1 MFRHFKYQL
10 NRMKNTEQINKQLNR
25 LLTINYKAE
34 KAFLAVIDNVESTV
48 IKNFLRV
55 SGYERKQ
62 FIKALDAAIRQK
74 GGVPSYPDDV
84 VPTPNKKGSK
94 LREIISN
101 RNKLKILT
109 EIGRMQVIDIEKYQ
123 KVLNN
128 VEFPEQLEK
137 ALKSQKNTIVNS
149 LYGIEV
155 HKDLF
160 ARQFTVS

>member
-1 MFRHFKYQL
+1 
-10 NRMKNTEQINKQLNR
+10 MKNTELINKQLNR
-25 LLTINYKAE
+25 LLTLNCKAE
-34 KAFLAVIDNVESTV
+34 KAFLDVIDIVDSTV

-62 FIKALDAAIRQK
+62 FIKALDSAIRQK
-74 GGVPSYPDDV
+74 GGVPTYPDNII
-84 VPTPNKKGSK
+84 PSLNKNK
-94 LREIISN
+94 LRQIISK

-109 EIGRMQVIDIEKYQ
+109 EIGRMQVVDIEKYQ

-128 VEFPEQLEK
+128 VDFPEQLEK
-137 ALKSQKNTIVNS
+137 ALKNQKNTIVNS

-160 ARQFTVS
+160 ARQFAVS